1 MTNSHKEKT
10 IKGLKWSGIGQV
22 IKQVAN
28 IGIGIWLARLL
39 SPVDFGMLGM
49 ITVFTGFIQLFN
61 DFGFG
66 AAVIQKERVDDT
78 DLNSV
83 FWFNLFTGISFFIL
97 LFFSGKWIAQ
107 FYQNAQLEAIVQWVA
122 IIFILQ
128 ALTYV
133 QQTLFRKQL
142 DFKTIFLVELISL
155 FIGGATAITMAY
167 NGFGVYSLIAQL
179 LVNSLV
185 SVIALWFFSAW
196 RPAFEFSFKRVK
208 ALLGYSL
215 PLMGSSALGY
225 VLGNLDKL
233 LIGKFLGNQSLGLY
247 SRAYSLMVFP
257 VGQISGV
264 ISQVMFPSL
273 AQIQHDK
280 PRIKEIYLKM
290 NRVISFVT
298 FPMMGLG
305 FLLAEPFVLLVLG
318 EQWREMIPIFKMFTI
333 VGALQ
338 SVGTLIGNIYMA
350 LGEMKLYFKVNLYSG
365 FVFILASIIGVQ
377 FGIYGVAI
385 AYSIASFSI
394 GIPQWI
400 VTGKLINVSLLD
412 YFKAWF
418 MNIFTAIV
426 STGSVGFL
434 FFILGLEM
442 HLIESIFAIA
452 LFLFLFVGVNWFFNR
467 KSFLMILNIR

>member
-1 MTNSHKEKT
+1 
-10 IKGLKWSGIGQV
+10 
-22 IKQVAN
+22 
-28 IGIGIWLARLL
+28 
-39 SPVDFGMLGM
+39 
-49 ITVFTGFIQLFN
+49 
-61 DFGFG
+61 
-66 AAVIQKERVDDT
+66 
-78 DLNSV
+78 
-83 FWFNLFTGISFFIL
+83 LFTGITFFLI
-97 LFFSGKWIAQ
+97 LFFSGKWIAI
-107 FYQNAQLEAIVQWVA
+107 FYDNVQLEAIVQWVA

-128 ALTYV
+128 AFTYV

-142 DFKTIFLVELISL
+142 DFKTIFLVELMSL
-155 FIGGATAITMAY
+155 LAGGSTAIIMAY

-179 LVNSLV
+179 LVNTLV
-185 SVIALWFFSAW
+185 SVITLWFFSSW
-196 RPAFEFSFKRVK
+196 RPSFEFSFERIK
-208 ALLGYSL
+208 AMLGYSL

-298 FPMMGLG
+298 FPMMGLA

-318 EQWREMIPIFKMFTI
+318 EQWREMIPLFKIFTV

-338 SVGTLIGNIYMA
+338 SVGTLVGNIYMA

-365 FVFILASIIGVQ
+365 IVFILASIIGVK
-377 FGIYGVAI
+377 FGVTGVAI
-385 AYSIASFSI
+385 AYSLASVAV

-418 MNIFTAIV
+418 MNILTAIV

>member
-1 MTNSHKEKT
+1 MTNSHKERT
-10 IKGLKWSGIGQV
+10 IKGLKWSGIGQA

-39 SPVDFGMLGM
+39 SPVEFGLLGM
-49 ITVFTGFIQLFN
+49 ITVFTGFMQLFN

-66 AAVIQKERVDDT
+66 AAVIQKEKVDDK

-83 FWFNLFTGISFFIL
+83 FWFNLFTGITFFLI
-97 LFFSGKWIAQ
+97 LFFSGKWIAI
-107 FYQNAQLEAIVQWVA
+107 FYDNVQLEAIVQWVA

-128 ALTYV
+128 AFTYV

-142 DFKTIFLVELISL
+142 DFKTIFLVELMSL
-155 FIGGATAITMAY
+155 LAGGSTAIIMAY

-185 SVIALWFFSAW
+185 SVITLWFFSSW
-196 RPAFEFSFKRVK
+196 RPSFEFSFERIK
-208 ALLGYSL
+208 AMLGYSL

-298 FPMMGLG
+298 FPMMGLA

-318 EQWREMIPIFKMFTI
+318 EQWREMIPLFKIFTV

-338 SVGTLIGNIYMA
+338 SVGTLVGNIYMA

-365 FVFILASIIGVQ
+365 IVFILASIIGVK
-377 FGIYGVAI
+377 FGITGVAI
-385 AYSIASFSI
+385 AYSLASVAV

-418 MNIFTAIV
+418 MSFVLAIV
-426 STGSVGFL
+426 PTALIGL
-434 FFILGLEM
+434 LYFFFGVEM
-442 HLIESIFAIA
+442 HFIEALFAIA
-452 LFLFLFVGVNWFFNR
+452 LFLILFVGINWFFNR